1 MAENIYNCAA
11 VCCAGELLGLTAKKY
26 LPNYGEFYE
35 RRWFAPAPVDPVW
48 VEFAGQGP
56 VALGSGLVY
65 RCCDEG
71 AEGLVLGVEVCEDLW
86 VPAPPSTEMA
96 LAGAT
101 VILNP
106 SASDEIIGKADYRR
120 SLISNQSA
128 RLYCAYAYADASE
141 GESTTDMVFAGE
153 NLVYENGSKLAA
165 TKLLTCDMAVADVDL
180 DRLVAER
187 RRSTTW
193 TRADDAPEATTV
205 EFSFEGV
212 LAEEPVLRDACDIDR
227 RLPSRAFCAGRP
239 R

>member
-1 MAENIYNCAA
+1 M
-11 VCCAGELLGLTAKKY
+11 
-26 LPNYGEFYE
+26 
-35 RRWFAPAPVDPVW
+35 
-48 VEFAGQGP
+48 
-56 VALGSGLVY
+56 
-65 RCCDEG
+65 
-71 AEGLVLGVEVCEDLW
+71 LGVEVCEDLW

-153 NLVYENGSKLAA
+153 NLIYENGSKLAA
-165 TKLLTCDMAVADVDL
+165 TKLLTCDMAIADVDL

-193 TRADDAPEATTV
+193 TRADDAPESTTV
-205 EFSFEGV
+205 DFSFGGV
-212 LAEEPVLRDACDIDR
+212 LTDEPVLRDALGIDR
-227 RLPSRAFCAGRP
+227 VFPARLLCRQTMVTWPSAARPSSTCRP
-239 R
+239 RASRRALPIRVPRRRSSAFRAALILHWHCS

>member
-1 MAENIYNCAA
+1 
-11 VCCAGELLGLTAKKY
+11 
-26 LPNYGEFYE
+26 
-35 RRWFAPAPVDPVW
+35 
-48 VEFAGQGP
+48 
-56 VALGSGLVY
+56 
-65 RCCDEG
+65 
-71 AEGLVLGVEVCEDLW
+71 
-86 VPAPPSTEMA
+86 MA

-101 VILNP
+101 VILKP
-106 SASDEIIGKADYRR
+106 WASDEIIGKADYRR

-165 TKLLTCDMAVADVDL
+165 TKLLTCDMAIADVDL

-193 TRADDAPEATTV
+193 ARADDAPEATTV

-212 LAEEPVLRDACDIDR
+212 LAETCPARCLRYR
-227 RLPSRAFCAGRP
+227 PRLPARALCAGRP
-239 R
+239 W

>member
-1 MAENIYNCAA
+1 M
-11 VCCAGELLGLTAKKY
+11 
-26 LPNYGEFYE
+26 
-35 RRWFAPAPVDPVW
+35 
-48 VEFAGQGP
+48 
-56 VALGSGLVY
+56 
-65 RCCDEG
+65 
-71 AEGLVLGVEVCEDLW
+71 LGVEACEDLW

-153 NLVYENGSKLAA
+153 NLIYENGSKLAA

-193 TRADDAPEATTV
+193 TRADDAPEARPLYFRLRACWQTNLSCAMPAISTV
-205 EFSFEGV
+205 SSPARPLCRPIMV
-212 LAEEPVLRDACDIDR
+212 TWPSVARPSSTCRPPAQTRLAHTGTKVQ
-227 RLPSRAFCAGRP
+227 SSVFRAAWTP
-239 R
+239 RWHCL